1 MAVKEALKK
10 FREIEFKI
18 HALNHAMGVLS
29 YDASTGAPTAGAEN
43 RSNTMAYLSGLIYD
57 LSGEESVSI
66 ARFLLESKD
75 ELSYRE
81 LREVTEFMR
90 DIDYISSIP
99 KEEYQEYIMLINES
113 DNVWKK
119 AKNDNDFDSFC
130 PYLQKI
136 FDTSRRF
143 AQYYKPNENPYNVV
157 LGQYEHGLSTDVVDN
172 FFDTLRKKLVPVI
185 KAISKKEQFDFP
197 FMHKAYPVDKQ
208 REFSDYLMK
217 TMAIDRDRC
226 SIRETEHP
234 FTTNFCPDDVRIT
247 THYHDDF
254 TSSMYSVIHE
264 GGHALYELG
273 ISNDLTATYLAG
285 GASMSI
291 HESQSRLYE
300 NIIGR
305 SEAFCNLIFP
315 EVKKLFP
322 EQLEAVTAHE
332 FYLAVNKSE
341 PSLIRTEADELTYPL
356 HIMVRYEL
364 EKQMFAGEI
373 TAKDLPAAWN
383 AKYKEYLGIDVPDD
397 ARGVLQDTHWGS
409 GLIGYF
415 PSYALGSAYGAQIVA
430 KMREDIDIDA
440 QIASGSL
447 KGINDWLTEHIYRYG
462 SLYEPAELLE
472 KCVGAPFDPNFY
484 VDYLTEKYRKI
495 YGLDI

>member
-1 MAVKEALKK
+1 
-10 FREIEFKI
+10 
-18 HALNHAMGVLS
+18 
-29 YDASTGAPTAGAEN
+29 
-43 RSNTMAYLSGLIYD
+43 
-57 LSGEESVSI
+57 
-66 ARFLLESKD
+66 
-75 ELSYRE
+75 
-81 LREVTEFMR
+81 
-90 DIDYISSIP
+90 
-99 KEEYQEYIMLINES
+99 
-113 DNVWKK
+113 
-119 AKNDNDFDSFC
+119 
-130 PYLQKI
+130 
-136 FDTSRRF
+136 
-143 AQYYKPNENPYNVV
+143 
-157 LGQYEHGLSTDVVDN
+157 
-172 FFDTLRKKLVPVI
+172 
-185 KAISKKEQFDFP
+185 
-197 FMHKAYPVDKQ
+197 
-208 REFSDYLMK
+208 
-217 TMAIDRDRC
+217 
-226 SIRETEHP
+226 
-234 FTTNFCPDDVRIT
+234 
-247 THYHDDF
+247 
-254 TSSMYSVIHE
+254 
-264 GGHALYELG
+264 
-273 ISNDLTATYLAG
+273 
-285 GASMSI
+285 MSI

-447 KGINDWLTEHIYRYG
+447 KGINGWLTEHIYRYG
-462 SLYEPAELLE
+462 SLYKPAELLE